1 MSDCGGS
8 GGGSWGGGSVEN
20 VSIGSFGSGDGP
32 AFIIKGIVRYLVEIL
47 ISGRRHAAA
56 APGHRLP

>member
-32 AFIIKGIVRYLVEIL
+32 AFIIKGIVR
-47 ISGRRHAAA
+47 
-56 APGHRLP
+56 

>member
-20 VSIGSFGSGDGP
+20 ESIGSFGSGDGP

-47 ISGRRHAAA
+47 ATEWPAACCSV
-56 APGHRLP
+56 GSLP